1 MFELVGKSEVVHFV
15 KGVRSMAEQADSGDR
30 RRRRVKVVVGKR
42 AAHKTA
48 RAKKS
53 VRATRAS
60 SQRSQNPNQQ

>member
-1 MFELVGKSEVVHFV
+1 
-15 KGVRSMAEQADSGDR
+15 MAEQADSGDR